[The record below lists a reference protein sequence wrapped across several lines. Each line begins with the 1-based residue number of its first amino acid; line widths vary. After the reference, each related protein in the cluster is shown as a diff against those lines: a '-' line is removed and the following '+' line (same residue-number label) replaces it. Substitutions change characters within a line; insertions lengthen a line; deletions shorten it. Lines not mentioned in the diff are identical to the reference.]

1 MSDIPEYEEAVV
13 TFIDKP
19 QLLTMLSGGFFMSLF
34 LYFVFQRVTQNLDFP
49 GSGFFPIGVALLIIL
64 LSIVRARAIDVK
76 ITINTKSGWVH
87 GSNRSQYWEGYI
99 HDAEKIIVLQ
109 REQSVNETT
118 SYIEYKLILELDDDS
133 SYEIL
138 LNTDQAR
145 KAIETIDQA
154 KAAVPLK
161 SDQPSK

>member
-1 MSDIPEYEEAVV
+1 MSDVPEYEEGVV
-13 TFIDKP
+13 TFIDRP
-19 QLLTMLSGGFFMSLF
+19 PLLTMLSGGFFISIF
-34 LYFVFQRVTQNLDFP
+34 LYFVFQRITQNVKFP
-49 GSGFFPIGVALLIIL
+49 GSSYLPMGVAITIIL
-64 LSIVRARAIDVK
+64 LSIVRGRATDVQ

-87 GSNRSQYWEGYI
+87 GSNRAQYWEGYI
-99 HDAEKIIVLQ
+99 HDAENIIVLQ
-109 REQSVNETT
+109 RERSANDDA
-118 SYIEYKLILELDDDS
+118 SYIEYKLVLSLDDNS

-145 KAIETIDQA
+145 KAIEVIDQA